1 MKKRI
6 ITLTI
11 ACAMLLTACSNSGDD
26 IITTTAPQETTSTT
40 AQDTAPATE
49 NTTESETSAE
59 DENTEDTASE
69 ETNDNTSE
77 ESCPDNIYGPGM
89 DKISVDD
96 ITNIEYYDGDIWNAH
111 CEGFAYLA
119 EPTGIGFNSIENE
132 DLYNSAE
139 HTFSGAPEASSA
151 EFKRYNAG
159 DSICGLTITYA
170 GTDFSNRM
178 FSEDIHPES
187 CFTGCMVMFDGS
199 ITLTGYVV
207 ILVDEEYAVGGEGDV
222 IFIPDNDSQILPILN
237 YDYISKERGVYSSL
251 PESCRTAGGV
261 TCQSEYSFGMCGNIS
276 EYDSGMFAAI
286 EPNTP
291 TKVKITADNISM
303 DSGIDWF
310 ARWGL
315 TVTSLDII

>member
-151 EFKRYNAG
+151 EFKRYNVG

-207 ILVDEEYAVGGEGDV
+207 ILIDEEYAVGGEGDV